1 MATRLFEDKDHA
13 AFYKKYRLSL
23 QENLRAVILAFLE
36 KKVKCFQLGV
46 DVGCGS
52 GQNTVL
58 LAKYFEKVVGT
69 DVSEAQIEE
78 AKRAAHPLNVSYL
91 ARPAEE
97 LPFED
102 NSVDLIT
109 AFSAVHW
116 FDFPRFI
123 KEMDRILKPSGC
135 FILCSN
141 TLDMEWHYGDQ
152 SEKLTEI
159 FKEVQAQLLPYTHER
174 VKYVSDDYKT
184 IFDALPF
191 EDKERITDIVD
202 KVPKSVSELLGY
214 LQSFSMYH
222 CLLKAQPEA
231 AKSLIQNTEQR
242 ILETMGVS
250 SPETMLE
257 IWTRQVCILGSKSCK
272 K

>member
-1 MATRLFEDKDHA
+1 MAARLFEDKDHV

-36 KKVKCFQLGV
+36 KKVNCFQLGL

-52 GQNTVL
+52 GQNTLL

-78 AKRAAHPLNVSYL
+78 AKRDAHPLNVSYL
-91 ARPAEE
+91 VCPAEE
-97 LPFED
+97 LPFGD

-109 AFSAVHW
+109 AFNAVHW
-116 FDFPRFI
+116 FDVPRFI
-123 KEMDRILKPSGC
+123 KEMDRILKPTGC

-141 TLDMEWHYGDQ
+141 TLDMQWHYGDQ

-174 VKYVSDDYKT
+174 IKYVSDDYKA

-191 EDKERITDIVD
+191 QDKERITDIVD
-202 KVPKSVSELLGY
+202 KVSQSVSELLGY

-222 CLLKAQPEA
+222 CLLKTQPEA
-231 AKSLIQNTEQR
+231 AKSFIQNTEQR

-257 IWTRQVCILGSKSCK
+257 IWTRQVGILGSKSYK
-272 K
+272 M

>member
-1 MATRLFEDKDHA
+1 MDSRLFEDKNHA
-13 AFYKKYRLSL
+13 AFYQKYRFSL
-23 QENLRAVILAFLE
+23 QENLQAVVLAFLE
-36 KKVKCFQLGV
+36 KKVNCFQLGV

-52 GQNTVL
+52 GQNTLL

-78 AKRAAHPLNVSYL
+78 AKRAAHPPNVSYF
-91 ARPAEE
+91 ACPAEE

-109 AFSAVHW
+109 AFTAVHW
-116 FDFPRFI
+116 FDIPSFI

-141 TLDMEWHYGDQ
+141 TLNMQWHYGDQ

-159 FKEVQAQLLPYTHER
+159 FNEFHTQLLPYAHEKIKF
-174 VKYVSDDYKT
+174 VLDDYKA

-191 EDKERITDIVD
+191 QDKEKITDIVD
-202 KVPKSVSELLGY
+202 KIPKSVSELLGY
-214 LQSFSMYH
+214 LQSFSMYQTFQ
-222 CLLKAQPEA
+222 KAQPEA
-231 AKSLIQNTEQR
+231 AKSLIQNIERR

-250 SPETMLE
+250 SNETMME
-257 IWTRQVCILGSKSCK
+257 IWTPQVCILGSKSCK

>member
-1 MATRLFEDKDHA
+1 MASRLFEDEDHV
-13 AFYKKYRLSL
+13 AFYKKYRFSL
-23 QENLRAVILAFLE
+23 QENLQAVVLAFLK

-52 GQNTVL
+52 GQNTIL
-58 LAKYFEKVVGT
+58 LAKHFEKVVGT

-78 AKRAAHPLNVSYL
+78 AKRAEHPLNVSYL
-91 ARPAEE
+91 ASPAET

-116 FDFPRFI
+116 FDIPNFM

-141 TLDMEWHYGDQ
+141 TLDMQWHYGDK

-159 FKEVQAQLLPYTHER
+159 FKEIQAQLLPYTHER
-174 VKYVSDDYKT
+174 VKFVADDYKA
-184 IFDALPF
+184 IFDAVPF
-191 EDKERITDIVD
+191 QDKERITDIVD
-202 KVPKSVSELLGY
+202 KIPKTVTELMGY
-214 LQSFSMYH
+214 LQTFSMYH
-222 CLLKAQPEA
+222 SFLKAEPEA
-231 AKSLIQNTEQR
+231 AKALIQNAEQR

-250 SPETMLE
+250 SPETVLE
-257 IWTRQVCILGSKSCK
+257 VWARQVCILGSKSC
-272 K
+272 

>member
-13 AFYKKYRLSL
+13 AFYKKYRISL
-23 QENLRAVILAFLE
+23 QENLRAVILEFLE

-52 GQNTVL
+52 GQNTLL

-78 AKRAAHPLNVSYL
+78 AKQAAHPLNVSYL
-91 ARPAEE
+91 ACPAEE

-116 FDFPRFI
+116 FDIHRFI

-135 FILCSN
+135 F
-141 TLDMEWHYGDQ
+141 
-152 SEKLTEI
+152 
-159 FKEVQAQLLPYTHER
+159 VQAQLLPYTHER

-191 EDKERITDIVD
+191 QDKE
-202 KVPKSVSELLGY
+202 
-214 LQSFSMYH
+214 
-222 CLLKAQPEA
+222 
-231 AKSLIQNTEQR
+231 R

>member
-1 MATRLFEDKDHA
+1 MV
-13 AFYKKYRLSL
+13 KKWPLACLRIKITLLSIR
-23 QENLRAVILAFLE
+23 NT
-36 KKVKCFQLGV
+36 
-46 DVGCGS
+46 GS
-52 GQNTVL
+52 RFRRICEPRSSRSWR
-58 LAKYFEKVVGT
+58 K
-69 DVSEAQIEE
+69 S
-78 AKRAAHPLNVSYL
+78 
-91 ARPAEE
+91 ARPAEK

-116 FDFPRFI
+116 FDIPCFI

-141 TLDMEWHYGDQ
+141 TLDMQWHYGDQ

-174 VKYVSDDYKT
+174 VKYILDDYKA

-191 EDKERITDIVD
+191 QDKERITDIVD

-222 CLLKAQPEA
+222 CLLKAQPEE

-242 ILETMGVS
+242 ILETMGVF

-257 IWTRQVCILGSKSCK
+257 IWIRQVCILGSKSCK

>member
-1 MATRLFEDKDHA
+1 MACRLFEDKDHA
-13 AFYKKYRLSL
+13 AFYQKYRFSL
-23 QENLRAVILAFLE
+23 QENLQAVVLAFLE
-36 KKVKCFQLGV
+36 KKLGV

-52 GQNTVL
+52 GQNTLL

-78 AKRAAHPLNVSYL
+78 AKRAAHPPNVSYF
-91 ARPAEE
+91 ACPAEE

-109 AFSAVHW
+109 AFTAFH
-116 FDFPRFI
+116 
-123 KEMDRILKPSGC
+123 
-135 FILCSN
+135 
-141 TLDMEWHYGDQ
+141 T
-152 SEKLTEI
+152 
-159 FKEVQAQLLPYTHER
+159 QLLPYAHEKIKF
-174 VKYVSDDYKT
+174 VLDDYKA

-191 EDKERITDIVD
+191 QDKEKITDIVD
-202 KVPKSVSELLGY
+202 KIPKSVSELLGY
-214 LQSFSMYH
+214 LQSFSMYQTFQ
-222 CLLKAQPEA
+222 KAQPEA
-231 AKSLIQNTEQR
+231 AKSLIQNTERR

-250 SPETMLE
+250 SNETMME

>member
-1 MATRLFEDKDHA
+1 MAARLFEDKDHA
-13 AFYKKYRLSL
+13 AVYQKYRFSL
-23 QENLRAVILAFLE
+23 QENLQGVILAYLE
-36 KKVKCFQLGV
+36 KKVNCFQLGV

-52 GQNTVL
+52 GQNTLL

-78 AKRAAHPLNVSYL
+78 AKRATHPLNVSYL
-91 ARPAEE
+91 ACPAEK

-102 NSVDLIT
+102 HSVDLIT

-116 FDFPRFI
+116 FDVSSFI

-141 TLDMEWHYGDQ
+141 TLDLQLHYRGQ

-159 FKEVQAQLLPYTHER
+159 FKEIQTQLIPYTDEK
-174 VKYVSDDYKT
+174 VKLVLYDYKA

-191 EDKERITDIVD
+191 QDKERITDIVD
-202 KVPKSVSELLGY
+202 KVSMSVSEFLGY
-214 LQSFSMYH
+214 IQSFSMYRTF
-222 CLLKAQPEA
+222 LKAQPEA

-250 SPETMLE
+250 SHETKLE
-257 IWTRQVCILGSKSCK
+257 VWTRQICILGSRSR
-272 K
+272 